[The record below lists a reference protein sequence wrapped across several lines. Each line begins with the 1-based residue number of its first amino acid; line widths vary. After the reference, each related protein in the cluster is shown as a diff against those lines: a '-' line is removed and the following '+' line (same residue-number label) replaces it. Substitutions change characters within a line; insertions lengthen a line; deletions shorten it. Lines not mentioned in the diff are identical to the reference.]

1 MALFVFYI
9 HSPAYSVAAQ
19 AWKSSMKKNILEKNW
34 PYKKS
39 KDFNLQATFGNF
51 LGDREMESQ
60 DWSSFLWSNY
70 SNSKS
75 VVHTV
80 LSW

>member
-1 MALFVFYI
+1 MFVFYI
-9 HSPAYSVAAQ
+9 DPPASSVAAQ
-19 AWKSSMKKNILEKNW
+19 AWKSSMKKKPTWKKLAL
-34 PYKKS
+34 KS